1 MLRIAIQFK
10 ELVSSN
16 VTSMIEAASHPA
28 KMLLRLQREIEEAII
43 SLQRER
49 TLAAQRKTRLE
60 AQATQTEMREAD
72 WSDKAKTAMNH
83 GREDL
88 ARQALLARE
97 DCTAT
102 LAKLRNDIAQATS
115 DLDEVDSAIA
125 ELEAKREDVREQARN
140 QMAADAAT
148 SSSGTCAGT
157 SGGAAGK
164 ADAHRSRIAE
174 MEKRTAFATEDYAE
188 KRTHA
193 AVDDEIDAMRREA
206 KIEAELAAMKG
217 EGGAKKAPAKKR
229 TSKKI
234 A

>member
-1 MLRIAIQFK
+1 MLRIAIQFR

-28 KMLLRLQREIEEAII
+28 KMLVRLQREIEEAII
-43 SLQRER
+43 ALQRER
-49 TLAAQRKTRLE
+49 TLAAQRKSRIE
-60 AQATQTEMREAD
+60 AQVTQAELREAD

-83 GREDL
+83 NREDL

-102 LAKLRNDIAQATS
+102 LEKLRADHASTTS
-115 DLDEVDSAIA
+115 ELDEIDTAIA
-125 ELEAKREDVREQARN
+125 ELEAKRADVREQARN
-140 QMAADAAT
+140 QMAADAANAP
-148 SSSGTCAGT
+148 AGT
-157 SGGAAGK
+157 ARTAAGK

-174 MEKRTAFATEDYAE
+174 MEQRTAFATEDFSE

-193 AVDDEIDAMRREA
+193 AVDDEIEAMRREA
-206 KIEAELAAMKG
+206 RIEAELAAMKG
-217 EGGAKKAPAKKR
+217 EGGAKKTPVKKR